1 MTAPSFRLHK
11 KYQLRI
17 AYSRASTS
25 FTTASGIRS
34 SRLPLRAPISMV
46 LGWSQRI
53 TPVVFVP
60 APSSETVKPA
70 SRAKFP
76 PLVTG
81 TTTGNRVNV
90 LNDAFDTMSTGRFP
104 LCSWPVVG
112 PVKRARFLLCPS
124 TGSPCPPQAHQSIP
138 DPLRLF
144 QRADRTAPT
153 VLRANSG
160 DVFEVQ

>member
-17 AYSRASTS
+17 ASSRASTS

-112 PVKRARFLLCPS
+112 S
-124 TGSPCPPQAHQSIP
+124 SETSQISPQSIYRISLP
-138 DPLRLF
+138 
-144 QRADRTAPT
+144 TAGASIHSRPSS
-153 VLRANSG
+153 LISACGSHCANSSSS
-160 DVFEVQ
+160 E